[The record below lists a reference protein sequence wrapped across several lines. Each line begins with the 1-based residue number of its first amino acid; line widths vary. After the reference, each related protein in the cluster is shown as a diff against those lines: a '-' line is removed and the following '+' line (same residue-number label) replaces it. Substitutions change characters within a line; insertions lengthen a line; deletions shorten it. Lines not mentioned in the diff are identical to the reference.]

1 MGKEHGGVGVEL
13 SIVIPLYNEA
23 DALDTFLAAVEAVLE
38 HEVESY
44 ELICVDDGSRDATPR
59 LLMEHR
65 RRDPRIKVVQLTRR
79 FGKEQALS
87 AGLALSRGRAVIPM
101 DADMQD
107 PPALIP
113 RMLEK
118 WREGYDVVYGVRAD
132 RQDGLFKRVTSRLFS
147 RVYNRLAVLPIPEDT
162 GDFRLMSRRV
172 IDVVNQM
179 PEKNRF
185 MKGLF
190 AYVGYNAVGIEYR
203 RPVRAAGATKWTYWQ
218 LWNLALDGITGF
230 STVPLRIWSYF
241 GFLVSSGALL
251 YALFLILR
259 AWVHGVD
266 APGYSSLMVTLLFF
280 SGVQLLTLGLL
291 GEYVGRILLESKDRQ
306 LYIIDSKHGFDDEV

>member
-1 MGKEHGGVGVEL
+1 MGKEPGGVEL
-13 SIVIPLYNEA
+13 SIVVPLYNEA
-23 DALDTFLAAVEAVLE
+23 DALDTFLAAVEVALGD
-38 HEVESY
+38 EVESY

-59 LLMEHR
+59 TLMEHR
-65 RRDPRIKVVQLTRR
+65 RRDPRIKIVHLSRN
-79 FGKEQALS
+79 FGKEQAIC
-87 AGLALSRGRAVIPM
+87 AGMALSRGRAVIPM

-132 RQDGLFKRVTSRLFS
+132 RQDGLLKRVTSRLFL
-147 RVYNRLAVLPIPEDT
+147 RVYNRLAFLPIPEDT

-185 MKGLF
+185 MKGLV
-190 AYVGYNAVGIEYR
+190 AYAGYKTVGVEYR
-203 RPVRAAGATKWTYWQ
+203 RPARSAGATKYNYRYMWHH
-218 LWNLALDGITGF
+218 ALDGITGF

-241 GFLVSSGALL
+241 GFLLSSGALL
-251 YALFLILR
+251 YALFLIFR
-259 AWVHGVD
+259 TWVYGVEV
-266 APGYSSLMVTLLFF
+266 PGYSSLMVTLLFF
-280 SGVQLLTLGLL
+280 SGVQLITLGLI
-291 GEYVGRILLESKDRQ
+291 GEYLGRIFLEIKDRPF
-306 LYIIDSKHGFDDEV
+306 YIIESQHGFDDEAS